1 MRIGK
6 RWAGCLAAGL
16 FLLCAAGLL
25 WLLGAETVP
34 RQEPARLTPEA
45 VSGAPGLDGLYL
57 YAGPLSLEYTLPE
70 QAEGLHPVPPGVVGA
85 VAHRPLAAVLADV
98 VGPQLP
104 GELTKN
110 A

>member
-57 YAGPLSLEYTLPE
+57 AEAFHVRHLGQQLLCGQPRGKTRLGPAAGYGAAGGY
-70 QAEGLHPVPPGVVGA
+70 QQYFLH
-85 VAHRPLAAVLADV
+85 
-98 VGPQLP
+98 
-104 GELTKN
+104 
-110 A
+110 